1 MNHFIQAQSSPARA
15 IWQLR
20 VFGSVAGL
28 LMGLVCIAWQE
39 QNAQQQSAEW
49 IQEKE
54 QVQKILNQEVFATQ
68 GLASPHASNTN
79 LRLRLQFL
87 ADRHIERQNLSEVQS
102 HLMQARV
109 HAATSIVQ
117 ALEWQQGK
125 MVLEGQ
131 VSLPQDLAALH
142 QDLLTFA
149 HWQDPPALP
158 HIQWVAPK
166 VQVVPQG
173 TSDVGSHRIPHV
185 IPLYAFRMHAQ
196 LKSAVNTDIAKGEGR

>member
-1 MNHFIQAQSSPARA
+1 MNHFIQAQSSSDRA

-20 VFGSVAGL
+20 VFGSVGGL
-28 LMGLVCIAWQE
+28 LMGLVGIAWQE
-39 QNAQQQSAEW
+39 QNARQQSAEW

-68 GLASPHASNTN
+68 GLASPLTSITD

-87 ADRHIERQNLSEVQS
+87 SDRHIERQNLSEVQS
-102 HLMQARV
+102 LLMQARV
-109 HAATSIVQ
+109 HAGTSMVQ

-131 VSLPQDLAALH
+131 VALPQDLAALH

-149 HWQDPPALP
+149 YWQDPPALP
-158 HIQWVAPK
+158 QIQWVAPK
-166 VQVVPQG
+166 AQSVPHG
-173 TSDVGSHRIPHV
+173 PSDVGPHRIPPV

-196 LKSAVNTDIAKGEGR
+196 LKSAVKTDNTKGEGR